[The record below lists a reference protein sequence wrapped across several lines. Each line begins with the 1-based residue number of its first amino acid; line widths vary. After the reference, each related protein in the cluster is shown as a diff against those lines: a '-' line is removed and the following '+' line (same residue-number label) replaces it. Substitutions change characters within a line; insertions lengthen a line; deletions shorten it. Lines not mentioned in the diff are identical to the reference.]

1 MSDSPHVDCPMPSDH
16 VVNLPST
23 QPNPEET
30 IRRQHAEAE
39 RLARLAPGEWRLWID
54 GSAAQ
59 LGVPR
64 ATLEAAVK
72 AIIAQREKDERER
85 KAEAE
90 RDRRRVERATAAK
103 KQKKE
108 RAFKTL
114 DALPEAEQEKRLD
127 ELARSLDEDPATVRE
142 EFATSSSPPV
152 DSKIELWPE
161 TVDSAKLLSDLVKQ
175 IRRYVV
181 IRDRRHYRRWYSSR
195 R

>member
-1 MSDSPHVDCPMPSDH
+1 MERC
-16 VVNLPST
+16 
-23 QPNPEET
+23 ET
-30 IRRQHAEAE
+30 RCSARHA
-39 RLARLAPGEWRLWID
+39 RG
-54 GSAAQ
+54 
-59 LGVPR
+59 
-64 ATLEAAVK
+64 AVK

-90 RDRRRVERATAAK
+90 RERRRAEKAAAAK
-103 KQKKE
+103 KKEKE

-152 DSKIELWPE
+152 ESKPELWPE
-161 TVDSAKLLSDLVKQ
+161 TVDSAKLLADLVKQ

-181 IRDRRHYRRWYSSR
+181 IREDGMTAASTLYGDVLDPQRGRHAQPDPRRHVFRS
-195 R
+195 